1 MREDDLLMITADHG
15 CDPGYTKTTDHTR
28 EHTPFIIWSS
38 NIEHKDISKQ
48 MQTTLSTLR
57 KYSKYIKNTLEYS
70 YNNGVMERNNNTC
83 KLIKRI
89 SFGFRNFRNMKSRIM
104 IITNIFRKE
113 KREYCTK
120 YTIPKFV

>member
-1 MREDDLLMITADHG
+1 
-15 CDPGYTKTTDHTR
+15 
-28 EHTPFIIWSS
+28 
-38 NIEHKDISKQ
+38 
-48 MQTTLSTLR
+48 
-57 KYSKYIKNTLEYS
+57 
-70 YNNGVMERNNNTC
+70 MERNNNTR

-89 SFGFRNFRNMKSRIM
+89 SFGFRNSRNMKSIIM